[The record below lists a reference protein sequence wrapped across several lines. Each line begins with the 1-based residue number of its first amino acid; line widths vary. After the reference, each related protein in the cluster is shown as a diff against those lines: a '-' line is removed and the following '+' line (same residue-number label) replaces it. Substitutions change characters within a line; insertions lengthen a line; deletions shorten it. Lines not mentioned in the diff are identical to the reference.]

1 MTVRKVSNLIK
12 KRIAASQEWKCKSCS
27 SLFDECFEIDHII
40 CIKDGGNNDESNLQA
55 LCPNCHRK
63 KTNNDISKP
72 KKELTEK
79 NKLKEKIE
87 LPTWWNEYIENP
99 QRQGS
104 FVAGMIKNSYS
115 NLVWNKDI
123 TNFNKYTVNELK
135 IMLASINGQVK
146 NGTKKEIISFL
157 KDESDKINKLVQQFT
172 NQVVTPRTNNVG
184 NKQTSNIKISKQITP
199 MVNHVMMNPMLMNPM
214 GNQNG
219 NPMANALYNRNFM
232 MKSYR

>member
-12 KRIAASQEWKCKSCS
+12 KKIASSQEWKCKSCS
-27 SLFDECFEIDHII
+27 FLFDECFEIDHII
-40 CIKDGGNNDESNLQA
+40 CIKDGGSNEESNLQA

-72 KKELTEK
+72 KKELTDK

-157 KDESDKINKLVQQFT
+157 KDESDKRNKLLHQFT
-172 NQVVTPRTNNVG
+172 NHSESPKTNNIG
-184 NKQTSNIKISKQITP
+184 IIRSTNIKIGKREDSMINSGIINP
-199 MVNHVMMNPMLMNPM
+199 ILINVDNNHNRNTMN
-214 GNQNG
+214 
-219 NPMANALYNRNFM
+219 NALYNRNFM
-232 MKSYR
+232 KRYR